1 MLRVVILLL
10 TVLCLSAHAFRPSLS
25 RARAVS
31 PSALRMADVE
41 ITFPNKKKAK
51 VASGSKMS
59 DAAKKAGYKPNYA
72 CEEGKCGSCE
82 LKSGGKKVRVPCYYV
97 LPPSFPCL

>member
-1 MLRVVILLL
+1 
-10 TVLCLSAHAFRPSLS
+10 
-25 RARAVS
+25 
-31 PSALRMADVE
+31 MADVE

-51 VASGSKMS
+51 VASGTKMS

-82 LKSGGKKVRVPCYYV
+82 LKSGGKKVRVLLLCSSS
-97 LPPSFPCL
+97 LPFSLVISLSLSLSLCLSVSFDLSLSACIL